1 MSNKTTPIKDPF
13 TSNQTTE
20 KRDPKKFLRRST
32 PRYTLKN
39 RGDSWRPDG
48 NGFGS
53 SRVEKPDPQDYL
65 RRGDGQKEYSHPSSD
80 YSGSD
85 PNLSFED
92 IYAKKDTG
100 IFSYDNRNIGGKRRT
115 YRKRHIKRSNRRRRR
130 R

>member
-1 MSNKTTPIKDPF
+1 MPSFTSNKTTPKKDP
-13 TSNQTTE
+13 
-20 KRDPKKFLRRST
+20 RDFLRRST
-32 PRYTLKN
+32 KTYTLKN

-53 SRVEKPDPQDYL
+53 SRVEKPDPQEYL

-92 IYAKKDTG
+92 IYAKNDTET
-100 IFSYDNRNIGGKRRT
+100 FSYDNNRNRGGKRRT